1 MKNKFILLQNN
12 LIKMQQNGDKIIS
25 NIQMAQKGE
34 KMKRVNKLEENFS
47 KEEKTSTILEKY
59 IPNMYKVAKTR
70 LYNEEDIYDAIQE
83 TAYKLYINIE
93 KINDANKIKIWLI
106 KVLINECNKIYRNKK
121 REIKLQEKVT
131 KELLDMIELADE
143 HKVDFEILLQELK
156 SEDRTILALYYG
168 DNYTTKEISSILNKN
183 ENTIRSRI
191 KRAKEQIKRKVEEG
205 ENYE

>member
-1 MKNKFILLQNN
+1 
-12 LIKMQQNGDKIIS
+12 MQQNGDKIIS
-25 NIQMAQKGE
+25 NIQMTQKGE
-34 KMKRVNKLEENFS
+34 KMKKVNKLEKNFS

-59 IPNMYKVAKTR
+59 ITDMYKVAKTR
-70 LYNEEDIYDAIQE
+70 LSNEEDIYDAIQE

-143 HKVDFEILLQELK
+143 HKVDFEILLKELK

-191 KRAKEQIKRKVEEG
+191 KRAKEQIKRKAEEG

>member
-1 MKNKFILLQNN
+1 MKK
-12 LIKMQQNGDKIIS
+12 
-25 NIQMAQKGE
+25 
-34 KMKRVNKLEENFS
+34 VNKLEKNFS

-59 IPNMYKVAKTR
+59 ITDMYKVAKTR
-70 LYNEEDIYDAIQE
+70 LSNEEDIYDAIQE

-143 HKVDFEILLQELK
+143 HKVDFEILLKELK

-191 KRAKEQIKRKVEEG
+191 KRAKEQIKRKAEEG

>member
-1 MKNKFILLQNN
+1 
-12 LIKMQQNGDKIIS
+12 MQQNGDKIIS
-25 NIQMAQKGE
+25 NIQMTQKGE
-34 KMKRVNKLEENFS
+34 KMKKVNKLEKNFS

-59 IPNMYKVAKTR
+59 ITDMYKVAKTR
-70 LYNEEDIYDAIQE
+70 LSNEEDIYDAIQE

-131 KELLDMIELADE
+131 KELLDMIELTNE
-143 HKVDFEILLQELK
+143 HKVDFEILLKELK

-191 KRAKEQIKRKVEEG
+191 KRAKEQIKRKAEEG

>member
-1 MKNKFILLQNN
+1 
-12 LIKMQQNGDKIIS
+12 MQQNGDKIIS
-25 NIQMAQKGE
+25 NIQMTQKGE
-34 KMKRVNKLEENFS
+34 KMKKVNKLEENFS

-143 HKVDFEILLQELK
+143 HKVDFEILLKELK